1 MEPAN
6 KASHYLTLVLSNIQ
20 SSSNQALKLSENNP
34 SSPEKF
40 DAMVTSLPVLH
51 SQTINLRNQISP
63 TWPQHIFAPRTPT
76 FTLDPLLFVEY
87 FWIQLNTTREIFCI
101 RNHRHA
107 NILQQSFYK
116 MQRTIEPKKF

>member
-1 MEPAN
+1 MMEPAN

-63 TWPQHIFAPRTPT
+63 T
-76 FTLDPLLFVEY
+76 
-87 FWIQLNTTREIFCI
+87 
-101 RNHRHA
+101 
-107 NILQQSFYK
+107 
-116 MQRTIEPKKF
+116 